1 MAWFR
6 KKKEQKTKELVTGL
20 VLGEERTA
28 QQSRRFLTCLPKGLL
43 CFFIIF
49 GFFGGFL
56 SAFEIECNYVIAAL
70 VLLASAVY
78 FSFLFS
84 FQKSSRK
91 DLGYILFFIFY
102 VFGILTFKVYV
113 NSGFAGIINVI
124 RQRGEVYFGLNTGT
138 EFAEQIEDRNL
149 SVTMTFIFV
158 GVFLILTLNIFLS
171 NYMNLKLPLFI
182 CVPFYIIPLYFR
194 QEPKLFFVF
203 CLCGG
208 FLGVHM
214 LKNGRRHQVEKN
226 ARVYQGVLL
235 TALAAVVLTG
245 VFSLA
250 FTEEKNREIYH
261 ENAYKKSTERAVSG
275 FVMMGFWSFFPNPAS
290 RGGMSGGKLG
300 DF

>member
-1 MAWFR
+1 MACFR
-6 KKKEQKTKELVTGL
+6 KKKEHKTKELVTGL

-49 GFFGGFL
+49 GSFGGFL

-226 ARVYQGVLL
+226 CSCL
-235 TALAAVVLTG
+235 
-245 VFSLA
+245 
-250 FTEEKNREIYH
+250 
-261 ENAYKKSTERAVSG
+261 
-275 FVMMGFWSFFPNPAS
+275 S
-290 RGGMSGGKLG
+290 RRFA
-300 DF
+300 DCACRRCFDRCF

>member
-49 GFFGGFL
+49 GSFGGFL

-149 SVTMTFIFV
+149 SVTDRK
-158 GVFLILTLNIFLS
+158 S
-171 NYMNLKLPLFI
+171 
-182 CVPFYIIPLYFR
+182 
-194 QEPKLFFVF
+194 
-203 CLCGG
+203 
-208 FLGVHM
+208 
-214 LKNGRRHQVEKN
+214 
-226 ARVYQGVLL
+226 
-235 TALAAVVLTG
+235 VV
-245 VFSLA
+245 
-250 FTEEKNREIYH
+250 
-261 ENAYKKSTERAVSG
+261 
-275 FVMMGFWSFFPNPAS
+275 
-290 RGGMSGGKLG
+290 
-300 DF
+300 

>member
-1 MAWFR
+1 M
-6 KKKEQKTKELVTGL
+6 
-20 VLGEERTA
+20 
-28 QQSRRFLTCLPKGLL
+28 
-43 CFFIIF
+43 
-49 GFFGGFL
+49 
-56 SAFEIECNYVIAAL
+56 
-70 VLLASAVY
+70 
-78 FSFLFS
+78 
-84 FQKSSRK
+84 
-91 DLGYILFFIFY
+91 
-102 VFGILTFKVYV
+102 
-113 NSGFAGIINVI
+113 I

-226 ARVYQGVLL
+226 ARVYQAKKVIKKFNPDIVVGFGGYPSASALEAAASLKIKTMIHEQNSIIGLTNKILIKKVRNVPFPALL
-235 TALAAVVLTG
+235 
-245 VFSLA
+245 
-250 FTEEKNREIYH
+250 
-261 ENAYKKSTERAVSG
+261 
-275 FVMMGFWSFFPNPAS
+275 
-290 RGGMSGGKLG
+290 
-300 DF
+300 